1 MPAATGAAVAVH
13 EQEQGQDQHRPSRTT
28 PPNRPDRQGFSVDGR
43 GVARVGPCSL
53 TGRAR
58 RLARD
63 LGGELARAAGEV
75 AGAERLQVLA
85 HGRGLVGKGGQ
96 HAVDLGQ
103 QRAQCEPQH
112 AADQAPGHHEHERGR
127 DQPRDAK
134 GRRSE
139 RRVGDTRHPRP
150 QSGRRS
156 RRRRVSCHGQSP
168 PARFPAHPSSSLGS
182 VPRKGRVSRHRGV
195 APSLPTRLLMLGGC
209 LPRLSGGSPPRR
221 ACTAYRQTPR
231 GDHRRAD
238 SRPVQPRGQRRSAA
252 RPAPTAPSSASRT
265 RSAIASPPTAR
276 AASGPSRA
284 ATTCT
289 CRSPAHG
296 RTARSSFAS

>member
-134 GRRSE
+134 GRRSQ

-150 QSGRRS
+150 TIWSPFAPSPCVVPRPVTSGSVSRAPQQLPRVGAAERS
-156 RRRRVSCHGQSP
+156 RI
-168 PARFPAHPSSSLGS
+168 
-182 VPRKGRVSRHRGV
+182 
-195 APSLPTRLLMLGGC
+195 APSRCRAVASDPASHARRLPPTLVRWK
-209 LPRLSGGSPPRR
+209 P
-221 ACTAYRQTPR
+221 A
-231 GDHRRAD
+231 
-238 SRPVQPRGQRRSAA
+238 AA
-252 RPAPTAPSSASRT
+252 RLHCISADAT
-265 RSAIASPPTAR
+265 R
-276 AASGPSRA
+276 
-284 ATTCT
+284 
-289 CRSPAHG
+289 
-296 RTARSSFAS
+296 